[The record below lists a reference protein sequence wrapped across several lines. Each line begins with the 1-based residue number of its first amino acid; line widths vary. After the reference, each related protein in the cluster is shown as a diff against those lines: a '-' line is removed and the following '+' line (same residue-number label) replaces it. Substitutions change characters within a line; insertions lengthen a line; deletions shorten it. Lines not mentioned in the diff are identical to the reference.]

1 MFLFLDNK
9 RNLFINIFLWILVCL
24 VLVLTGVLQSENTL
38 LVSALYSPDEL
49 NELIILTRYIMAF
62 FNFFTPII
70 TWLFTSFIILHFVPL
85 IDENEELQ
93 RSSTFLVNGLSMSIF
108 LIASFINYLL
118 LKDMLAT
125 EIISKVTK
133 LEDIKLYKYMRV
145 INYSAN
151 ILYYLCNI
159 IVFSLKRRFS
169 AKNVMKFS
177 LIFLILFL
185 LFCIIIPRLKI

>member
-93 RSSTFLVNGLSMSIF
+93 KSSTFLVNGLSMSIF

-169 AKNVMKFS
+169 AKNVMKFF